1 MDDSLVPRFSS
12 RWCPALVQV
21 APITLHSRAVAV
33 QYKHLYPT
41 PRWCT
46 DLGSFVIVNLKLDFF
61 EHLASM

>member
-1 MDDSLVPRFSS
+1 MEDSVAPRFSI

-21 APITLHSRAVAV
+21 APMTLHSRTVAV

-46 DLGSFVIVNLKLDFF
+46 DLGPFVIVNLKLDSF
-61 EHLASM
+61 EHLPSM